1 MNVKYH
7 TSVKNMDIFVEQ
19 VLRYPMKVTHG
30 LSPYYTTMPEYW
42 LFIINYFY
50 YIISKLLVY

>member
-30 LSPYYTTMPEYW
+30 LSPYYTTMPEYL
-42 LFIINYFY
+42 LFIHS
-50 YIISKLLVY
+50 IIFII